1 MFTYVADVFGHALVV
16 FFCLA
21 IIKVQR
27 GLFFLKPESTLK
39 KSAWWDVAEKNGKSV
54 AV

>member
-1 MFTYVADVFGHALVV
+1 MLTYVADVFGHALVV

-27 GLFFLKPESTLK
+27 GRFFLKPESFLNQ
-39 KSAWWDVAEKNGKSV
+39 SRRQYILENSV
-54 AV
+54 SV

>member
-1 MFTYVADVFGHALVV
+1 MLTYVADVFGHALVV

-27 GLFFLKPESTLK
+27 GLFFLKPESFLNQ
-39 KSAWWDVAEKNGKSV
+39 SQRQDILQNSV
-54 AV
+54 SI